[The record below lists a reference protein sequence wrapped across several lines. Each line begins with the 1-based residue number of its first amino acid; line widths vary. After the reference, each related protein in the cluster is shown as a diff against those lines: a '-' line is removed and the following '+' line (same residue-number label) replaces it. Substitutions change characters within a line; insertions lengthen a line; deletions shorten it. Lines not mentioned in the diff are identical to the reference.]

1 MGIVKVVV
9 VVGVGDTEGPEKE
22 VEVEVEGAVMGCVV
36 STTTVPAPDSRRRK
50 RRIFPKIPEP
60 AVSIV
65 VVRVPWV

>member
-9 VVGVGDTEGPEKE
+9 AVGVGDTEGPEK
-22 VEVEVEGAVMGCVV
+22 EVEVEGAVMGCVV

>member
-9 VVGVGDTEGPEKE
+9 AVGVGDTEGPEK
-22 VEVEVEGAVMGCVV
+22 EVEGAVMGCVV

-50 RRIFPKIPEP
+50 RRIFPEMPEP

>member
-9 VVGVGDTEGPEKE
+9 AVGVDDTEGPEM
-22 VEVEVEGAVMGCVV
+22 EVEVEGAVMGCVV
-36 STTTVPAPDSRRRK
+36 STTTVPAPDSRRR
-50 RRIFPKIPEP
+50 RRRVFPDIPEP